1 MCNKL
6 LKYIVIRNE
15 SYRVQ
20 KSSKLVS
27 QARLLWR
34 TPEEISAL
42 HVSPFNPLNLIS
54 KIGAKNQESKK
65 IEDVLGVAFV
75 DGENDF

>member
-1 MCNKL
+1 
-6 LKYIVIRNE
+6 
-15 SYRVQ
+15 
-20 KSSKLVS
+20 
-27 QARLLWR
+27 
-34 TPEEISAL
+34 L